1 MRLDWRVYRRHHGV
15 DEPLI
20 IGLNLAVKS
29 FFFSFVDFFC
39 RPWYLIDQHTLGGAM
54 KIASIVLFVLAL
66 ASLALTTHA
75 LKSTKAQLARVQAQ
89 LADEVAHASAL
100 QHALQ
105 AERVANNEYLEKTK
119 KADDTRDAF
128 MRVARDLDV
137 VPIDDSVRQSAIDA
151 YKALIC
157 ADSVDPRR

>member
-1 MRLDWRVYRRHHGV
+1 
-15 DEPLI
+15 
-20 IGLNLAVKS
+20 
-29 FFFSFVDFFC
+29 
-39 RPWYLIDQHTLGGAM
+39 M

-66 ASLALTTHA
+66 ASLALTANA
-75 LKSTKAQLARVQAQ
+75 LKSTKAQLAHVQAQ
-89 LADEVAHASAL
+89 LADEVAHSSAL

-137 VPIDDSVRQSAIDA
+137 VPIDDGVRKSAIDA
-151 YKALIC
+151 YKSLIC
-157 ADSVDPRR
+157 ADSVPSSR

>member
-1 MRLDWRVYRRHHGV
+1 
-15 DEPLI
+15 
-20 IGLNLAVKS
+20 
-29 FFFSFVDFFC
+29 
-39 RPWYLIDQHTLGGAM
+39 M

-66 ASLALTTHA
+66 ASLALTANA

-89 LADEVAHASAL
+89 LADEVAHSSAL

-105 AERVANNEYLEKTK
+105 AERLANDEYLEKTK

-137 VPIDDSVRQSAIDA
+137 VPIDDGVRLQAIDA
-151 YKALIC
+151 YKSLIC
-157 ADSVDPRR
+157 ADSVHSSR

>member
-1 MRLDWRVYRRHHGV
+1 
-15 DEPLI
+15 
-20 IGLNLAVKS
+20 
-29 FFFSFVDFFC
+29 
-39 RPWYLIDQHTLGGAM
+39 M

-66 ASLALTTHA
+66 ASLALTTNA
-75 LKSTKAQLARVQAQ
+75 LKSTKEQLAHVQSQ
-89 LADEVAHASAL
+89 LADEVAHSSAL

-137 VPIDDSVRQSAIDA
+137 VPIDDGVRKSAIDA
-151 YKALIC
+151 YKSLIC
-157 ADSVDPRR
+157 ADSVHSSR

>member
-1 MRLDWRVYRRHHGV
+1 
-15 DEPLI
+15 
-20 IGLNLAVKS
+20 
-29 FFFSFVDFFC
+29 
-39 RPWYLIDQHTLGGAM
+39 M

-66 ASLALTTHA
+66 ASLALTANA
-75 LKSTKAQLARVQAQ
+75 LKSTKAQLAHVQAQ

-137 VPIDDSVRQSAIDA
+137 VPIDDGVRKGAIDA
-151 YKALIC
+151 YKSLIC
-157 ADSVDPRR
+157 ADSVPSSR

>member
-1 MRLDWRVYRRHHGV
+1 
-15 DEPLI
+15 
-20 IGLNLAVKS
+20 
-29 FFFSFVDFFC
+29 
-39 RPWYLIDQHTLGGAM
+39 M

-66 ASLALTTHA
+66 ASLALTANA
-75 LKSTKAQLARVQAQ
+75 LKSTKAQLAHVQAQ

-105 AERVANNEYLEKTK
+105 AEKVANNEYLEKTK

-137 VPIDDSVRQSAIDA
+137 VPIDDGVRLQAIDA
-151 YKALIC
+151 YKSLIC
-157 ADSVDPRR
+157 ADSVHSSR

>member
-1 MRLDWRVYRRHHGV
+1 
-15 DEPLI
+15 
-20 IGLNLAVKS
+20 
-29 FFFSFVDFFC
+29 
-39 RPWYLIDQHTLGGAM
+39 M

-66 ASLALTTHA
+66 VSLALTANA

-89 LADEVAHASAL
+89 LADEVAHSSAL

-119 KADDTRDAF
+119 KADETRDAF

-137 VPIDDSVRQSAIDA
+137 VPIDDGVRKGAIDA
-151 YKALIC
+151 YKSLIC
-157 ADSVDPRR
+157 ADSVHSSR

>member
-1 MRLDWRVYRRHHGV
+1 
-15 DEPLI
+15 
-20 IGLNLAVKS
+20 
-29 FFFSFVDFFC
+29 
-39 RPWYLIDQHTLGGAM
+39 M

-66 ASLALTTHA
+66 ASLALTANA

-89 LADEVAHASAL
+89 LADEVAHSSAL

-105 AERVANNEYLEKTK
+105 AEKVANDEYLEKTK

-137 VPIDDSVRQSAIDA
+137 VPIDDGVRKSAIDA
-151 YKALIC
+151 YKSLIC
-157 ADSVDPRR
+157 ADSVASSR

>member
-1 MRLDWRVYRRHHGV
+1 
-15 DEPLI
+15 
-20 IGLNLAVKS
+20 
-29 FFFSFVDFFC
+29 
-39 RPWYLIDQHTLGGAM
+39 M

-66 ASLALTTHA
+66 ASLVLTTNA

-89 LADEVAHASAL
+89 LADEVSHSSAL

-119 KADDTRDAF
+119 KADETRDAF

-137 VPIDDSVRQSAIDA
+137 VPIDDGVRKSAIDA
-151 YKALIC
+151 YKSLIC
-157 ADSVDPRR
+157 ADSVPSSR

>member
-1 MRLDWRVYRRHHGV
+1 
-15 DEPLI
+15 
-20 IGLNLAVKS
+20 
-29 FFFSFVDFFC
+29 
-39 RPWYLIDQHTLGGAM
+39 M

-66 ASLALTTHA
+66 ASLALTANA

-89 LADEVAHASAL
+89 LADEVAHSSAL

-105 AERVANNEYLEKTK
+105 AEKVANDEYLEKTK

-137 VPIDDSVRQSAIDA
+137 VPIDDGVRLQAIDA
-151 YKALIC
+151 YKSLIC
-157 ADSVDPRR
+157 ADSVASSR

>member
-1 MRLDWRVYRRHHGV
+1 
-15 DEPLI
+15 
-20 IGLNLAVKS
+20 
-29 FFFSFVDFFC
+29 
-39 RPWYLIDQHTLGGAM
+39 M

-66 ASLALTTHA
+66 ASLALTANA
-75 LKSTKAQLARVQAQ
+75 LKSTKAQLAHVQAQ
-89 LADEVAHASAL
+89 LADEVAHSSSL

-137 VPIDDSVRQSAIDA
+137 VPIDDGVRKGAIDA
-151 YKALIC
+151 YKSLIC
-157 ADSVDPRR
+157 ADSVASSR

>member
-1 MRLDWRVYRRHHGV
+1 
-15 DEPLI
+15 
-20 IGLNLAVKS
+20 
-29 FFFSFVDFFC
+29 
-39 RPWYLIDQHTLGGAM
+39 M

-66 ASLALTTHA
+66 ASLALTANA

-105 AERVANNEYLEKTK
+105 AERVADNEYLEKTK
-119 KADDTRDAF
+119 KADETRDAF

-137 VPIDDSVRQSAIDA
+137 VPIDDGVRKSAIDA
-151 YKALIC
+151 YKSLIC
-157 ADSVDPRR
+157 ADSVPSSR

>member
-1 MRLDWRVYRRHHGV
+1 
-15 DEPLI
+15 
-20 IGLNLAVKS
+20 
-29 FFFSFVDFFC
+29 
-39 RPWYLIDQHTLGGAM
+39 M

-66 ASLALTTHA
+66 ASLALTANA

-119 KADDTRDAF
+119 KADETRDAF

-137 VPIDDSVRQSAIDA
+137 VPIDDSVRKSAIDA
-151 YKALIC
+151 YKSLIC
-157 ADSVDPRR
+157 SDSVHSSR

>member
-1 MRLDWRVYRRHHGV
+1 
-15 DEPLI
+15 
-20 IGLNLAVKS
+20 
-29 FFFSFVDFFC
+29 
-39 RPWYLIDQHTLGGAM
+39 M

-66 ASLALTTHA
+66 ASLALTANA

-89 LADEVAHASAL
+89 LADEVAHSSAL

-119 KADDTRDAF
+119 KADETRDAF

-137 VPIDDSVRQSAIDA
+137 VPIDDGVRKGAIDA
-151 YKALIC
+151 YKSLIC
-157 ADSVDPRR
+157 ADSVHSSR